1 MSKRR
6 KSRRKSSS
14 IGSVLQIVLMLI
26 LILVLFRII
35 VPAGR
40 TAAPVPTATP
50 TAAPTPEPTAQP
62 TPEPTPV
69 PTATATPLPTAT
81 PTPEP
86 TATPTPTPR
95 ALTISAAG
103 DCTLGG
109 DMRGSSEKT
118 FADTIYADSDPLS
131 YCFRNV
137 ADIFASDDLTIVNL
151 EVVLTD
157 SSSYLQRDDKIFIMR
172 GKPAY
177 VNMLTSA
184 SIEVAN
190 IANNHVTDFGDKGIE
205 DMAALLSANG
215 LGCCGYGYTYTAE
228 INGLTVGF
236 VGINTWTTK
245 DSVKAE
251 TISSMRE
258 KCDILIVSC
267 HWGNELEYKATEKQI
282 SIGHMAVDLG
292 ADLVLGHHPHVV
304 NGIEVYKGV
313 NIVYSLGNF
322 CFGGKRNPTDK
333 DTFIYQHTFT
343 ENADGTFTGVGTVI
357 PCKITSVED
366 ESYNNYQPTPVT
378 DPEEAASILRKIEKY
393 SSHFDQMLDLIED

>member
-1 MSKRR
+1 MSKRK
-6 KSRRKSSS
+6 KSRRKSGSL
-14 IGSVLQIVLMLI
+14 GSVLQIVLMLV

-35 VPAGR
+35 VPADR

-50 TAAPTPEPTAQP
+50 TAAPTHTPEPTAQP
-62 TPEPTPV
+62 TPVPTPI
-69 PTATATPLPTAT
+69 PTAA

-86 TATPTPTPR
+86 TATPEPTPR
-95 ALTISAAG
+95 TLTISAAG

-109 DMRGSSEKT
+109 DMNGRSEGDFTKQIE
-118 FADTIYADSDPLS
+118 ADDEPLT

-157 SSSYLQRDDKIFIMR
+157 SSKYLERDDKIYIMR
-172 GKPAY
+172 GKPSY

-205 DMAALLSANG
+205 EMAELLSMAG
-215 LGCCGYGYTYTAE
+215 VGYCGYGYTYTTE
-228 INGLTVGF
+228 INGFTVGF

-245 DSVKAE
+245 QAVMEE
-251 TISSMRE
+251 TISSMRGQ
-258 KCDILIVSC
+258 CDILIVSF
-267 HWGNELEYKATEKQI
+267 HWGNELEYKATDKQEKY
-282 SIGHMAVDLG
+282 GHLAVDLG

-343 ENADGTFTGVGTVI
+343 ENADGAITGEGTVI

-378 DPEEAASILRKIEKY
+378 DPDEAESILRKIEKY
-393 SSHFDQMLDLIED
+393 SRQFDEALDLIPDEED

>member
-1 MSKRR
+1 MSKRK
-6 KSRRKSSS
+6 KSRRRSGSFAS
-14 IGSVLQIVLMLI
+14 ILQIILMLA
-26 LILVLFRII
+26 LILVVMKII
-35 VPAGR
+35 VPPDV
-40 TAAPVPTATP
+40 TSVPQATP
-50 TAAPTPEPTAQP
+50 TPAPTEAPTEAPTPEPTEAP
-62 TPEPTPV
+62 TPI
-69 PTATATPLPTAT
+69 PTAT
-81 PTPEP
+81 PTPAP
-86 TATPTPTPR
+86 TATPEPTPR
-95 ALTISAAG
+95 TLTISAAG

-109 DMRGSSEKT
+109 DMNGRSEGDFTKQIE
-118 FADTIYADSDPLS
+118 ADDEPLT

-137 ADIFASDDLTIVNL
+137 ADIFAADDLTIVNL

-157 SSSYLQRDDKIFIMR
+157 SSDYLDREDKIYIMR
-172 GKPAY
+172 GKPSY

-184 SIEVAN
+184 SVEVAN

-205 DMAALLSANG
+205 EMAELLSMAG
-215 LGCCGYGYTYTAE
+215 LGYCGYGYTYTTE
-228 INGLTVGF
+228 MNGITVGF

-245 DSVKAE
+245 QSVMEE

-258 KCDILIVSC
+258 KCDILIVSF
-267 HWGNELEYKATEKQI
+267 HWGNELEYNATDKQVKY
-282 SIGHMAVDLG
+282 GHMAVNLG

-343 ENADGTFTGVGTVI
+343 ENADGSFSGVGSVI

-378 DPEEAASILRKIEKY
+378 DPEEAEDILRKIEKY
-393 SSHFDQMLDLIED
+393 SRQFDEALDLIPDKE